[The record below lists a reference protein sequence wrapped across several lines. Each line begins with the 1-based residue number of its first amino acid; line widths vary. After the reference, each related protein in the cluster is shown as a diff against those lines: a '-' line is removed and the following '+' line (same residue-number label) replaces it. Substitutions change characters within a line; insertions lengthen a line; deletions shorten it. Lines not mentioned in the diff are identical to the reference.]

1 MGSTPDIPT
10 IEIIDKSLDKIHS
23 ISNLSLEENG
33 ISEGGSEKATA
44 DAEVASSKSAPAAQT
59 TEPGGTSTPT
69 AATASNAAC
78 TCPHPPRPASTAH
91 KPMACEMCN
100 NYEMQLQEVQYHEG
114 VLHLEISSHEKTI
127 KQLKEELKKEQKF
140 RAELEEK
147 YNEEAK
153 KTEQETRAL
162 STKVDEGQ
170 KVIAKLTS
178 KFNHFEKKSN
188 DLVQELISQVE
199 SLKKELTRVNHEN
212 EILLGKTLA
221 RAAQLMS
228 EEINLPQAQD
238 DLQLYALKQRED
250 LITALV
256 AKERIEDTLKA
267 ENVFLKEQLMG
278 EQQSNKNL
286 EENFAQETDVL
297 NTSLESKK
305 LELSDYKKRYIDTQ
319 RDLDQLKA
327 NFNQLTI
334 SSGSRISELEH
345 QCAELANYKTKAESE
360 ILGLKNK
367 VQSLQVEL
375 DNSEAV
381 QRDFVKLSQSL
392 QVQLEKIRQADTEVR
407 WQYEDDVLECNSC
420 KKVFNSKKEK

>member
-1 MGSTPDIPT
+1 MSLVGYCHIL
-10 IEIIDKSLDKIHS
+10 IIKFSFFSLDKAQSFS
-23 ISNLSLEENG
+23 ISSLDENG
-33 ISEGGSEKATA
+33 TSEGGSDEAMA
-44 DAEVASSKSAPAAQT
+44 DAEVASIKSAPVVPET
-59 TEPGGTSTPT
+59 SGTSTPT
-69 AATASNAAC
+69 ASAC
-78 TCPHPPRPASTAH
+78 TCPHPPSRPASHAH

-100 NYEMQLQEVQYHEG
+100 NYELQLQEVQYREG

-153 KTEQETRAL
+153 KAEQVTRAL

-170 KVIAKLTS
+170 KMINKLTS
-178 KFNHFEKKSN
+178 KFNNSEKDFN
-188 DLVQELISQVE
+188 ELVNGLINQVE
-199 SLKKELTRVNHEN
+199 SLKKELTRVSHEN

-267 ENVFLKEQLMG
+267 ENVFLKEQLIG

-305 LELSDYKKRYIDTQ
+305 LELSDYRKRFADTH
-319 RDLDQLKA
+319 RELDQLKA

-334 SSGSRISELEH
+334 SSGARISELEH
-345 QCAELANYKTKAESE
+345 QCSELASYKV
-360 ILGLKNK
+360 ILRLLIIN
-367 VQSLQVEL
+367 
-375 DNSEAV
+375 DN
-381 QRDFVKLSQSL
+381 
-392 QVQLEKIRQADTEVR
+392 
-407 WQYEDDVLECNSC
+407 
-420 KKVFNSKKEK
+420 